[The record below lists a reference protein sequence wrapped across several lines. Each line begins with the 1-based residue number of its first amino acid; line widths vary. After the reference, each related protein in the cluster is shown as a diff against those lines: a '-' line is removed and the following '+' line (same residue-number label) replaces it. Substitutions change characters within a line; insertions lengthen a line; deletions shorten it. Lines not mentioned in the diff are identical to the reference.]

1 MTLTDLYSSC
11 ITAHLKWEISS
22 KTNFYF
28 HQSLAALLNQTILL
42 PVYLAVMKYSM
53 SDSEDEFDDWGKKD
67 APKRKAVISDDDD
80 DTSFAPEPSTMAD
93 SDVDSPVPPPKPA
106 PEPT

>member
-1 MTLTDLYSSC
+1 
-11 ITAHLKWEISS
+11 
-22 KTNFYF
+22 
-28 HQSLAALLNQTILL
+28 
-42 PVYLAVMKYSM
+42 M

-67 APKRKAVISDDDD
+67 APKRKAVISDDD